1 MEFGL
6 SEEQRMLTDNV
17 NRFLQE
23 QAPLDKVRAFAESGK
38 DQGIWAGLIELGI
51 GALLIPEAQGGIGL
65 TPLDAALVAECL
77 GYHTTPVP
85 FLGSAVLAPRALVLG
100 GDLEDAKVSAT
111 LAQLASGELTVGVAL
126 SEATGARRQAGI
138 QGDGKTL
145 NGQALHVIDY
155 GAGAYLVADTD
166 SRLYLVATNASGL
179 SGRVLSTID
188 KTRPTGELNFSNTPA
203 HCISSNPEVLR
214 QVLDIARVMLAAD
227 TLGASQNMLDQ
238 AVAYAMQREQFN
250 RVIASFQAVKHMCAE
265 MAAKLEPC
273 RAMVWY
279 AAHALQNTSGHSVP
293 SEARLTACH
302 TKAHLSEV
310 GKFIAK
316 IATEVHG
323 GMGFTDLVGLHYWF
337 KRIGYNRQSLG
348 SPERLRLEAAQL
360 QELA

>member
-6 SEEQRMLTDNV
+6 SEEQRLLTDNV
-17 NRFLQE
+17 NRYLDE
-23 QAPLDKVRAFAESGK
+23 KAPLEKVRAFAESGK
-38 DQGIWAGLIELGI
+38 DDGIWAGLIELGI
-51 GALLIPEAQGGIGL
+51 GALLIPEDQGGVGL
-65 TPLDAALVAECL
+65 APLDAALVAECL

-85 FLGSAVLAPRALVLG
+85 FLGSAVLAPTALLLG
-100 GDLEDAKVSAT
+100 GNLEDAQVSDT

-126 SEATGARRQAGI
+126 SEATGARKKAGI
-138 QGDGKTL
+138 KGDGKTL
-145 NGQALHVIDY
+145 TGQALHVVDY

-166 SRLYLVATNASGL
+166 SRLYLVAANAPGL
-179 SGRVLSTID
+179 TGQVLTTVD
-188 KTRPTGELNFSNTPA
+188 KTRPTGEINLSNTPA
-203 HCISSNPEVLR
+203 HCLSEDPEVLH
-214 QVLDIARVMLAAD
+214 QVLDVARVMLAAD

-238 AVAYAMQREQFN
+238 AVAYSMQREQFN

-265 MAAKLEPC
+265 MAAKIEPC

-279 AAHALQNTSGHSVP
+279 AAHALQSVP
-293 SEARLTACH
+293 GEARLTACH

-310 GKFIAK
+310 GKFVAK

-337 KRIGYNRQSLG
+337 KRIGYNRQTLG
-348 SPERLRLEAAQL
+348 SPERLRVEAAKL